1 MERFRKNLPNL
12 EIDDREVPAID
23 LETLIE
29 HLERNGEEVSRSE
42 RFGVERVESGNGK
55 VEFEVGITGEET
67 YIEIRAPEVENMEEY
82 GEKIFDDKLRP
93 LYERNIR
100 ILQAA
105 DKYVD
110 MIESAVEDLP
120 FSVKEVVRAEIGSSG
135 EKPIENPGNLL
146 ELNFQ
151 NQLEGKRP
159 EEIDSSYK
167 SQPYFHAYKDRVLK
181 ALDQR
186 DEDYS
191 VGKIWLDYAST

>member
-93 LYERNIR
+93 LYGRNIR
-100 ILQAA
+100 IIQAA
-105 DKYVD
+105 DEYID
-110 MIESAVEDLP
+110 RIESAVEDLP
-120 FSVKEVVRAEIGSSG
+120 FSIKEVVRAEIGSSG
-135 EKPIENPGNLL
+135 ENPIEEPGNLL

-151 NQLEGKRP
+151 DQLEGDRSDK
-159 EEIDSSYK
+159 IDSNYETA
-167 SQPYFHAYKDRVLK
+167 PYFQAYKERVLK

-186 DEDYS
+186 HKNYNFS
-191 VGKIWLDYAST
+191 KIWLDHAST

>member
-1 MERFRKNLPNL
+1 
-12 EIDDREVPAID
+12 
-23 LETLIE
+23 
-29 HLERNGEEVSRSE
+29 
-42 RFGVERVESGNGK
+42 
-55 VEFEVGITGEET
+55 
-67 YIEIRAPEVENMEEY
+67 MEEY

-120 FSVKEVVRAEIGSSG
+120 FSVKEVMRAEIGSSG
-135 EKPIENPGNLL
+135 ENPIEEPGNLL

-151 NQLEGKRP
+151 NQLEGDSP
-159 EEIDSSYK
+159 DEIDSIYNP
-167 SQPYFHAYKDRVLK
+167 QPYFQSYKDRVLK
-181 ALDQR
+181 ALDQK
-186 DEDYS
+186 DEDFS